1 MLSTSKQSIVDLTE
15 MKKHIINIFKECVKS
30 VLPRNIIKNT
40 LKFDSKTLYVNNNT
54 FYVPR
59 NVYIVGFGKAVLD
72 MALEVEKILN
82 GSVKEAIVS
91 VPCGTKQDINSSKIR
106 VLEAAKNNIPD
117 QRAVE
122 NTNYIKNVISN
133 LTDDDVLIVL
143 ISGGGSAL
151 LCSPTVPLSDKI
163 FTINLL
169 SSHGA
174 SIEQLNSVRKALSHV
189 KGGKLI
195 NLVTNSTVISLILSD
210 IVGDPLSAIASG
222 PTVPNSDSNNLPME
236 IIKHFHL
243 HDKIP
248 STVLRALEENKYLN
262 NTEFRRVYNYII
274 GNNAIA
280 LHRGVQYT
288 EHYYTPILLTK
299 SLQGNVIQVSEF
311 YSNLILFICKLYVN
325 SEDVNNSLKKELT
338 TSMYNIDNEIDL
350 DFLTKKV
357 VEASSNKRD
366 LCILSGGEPTV
377 TVQGCGLG
385 GRNQE
390 LALRISI
397 SIDKDYDLLKLFDVM
412 FFSGGTDG
420 IDGPTD
426 ACGAFGYPG
435 LVKLAHSKNLDPTL
449 FIKNNDSYGFY
460 SLFNNGEDLLK
471 IGHTGTNV
479 MDIHI
484 LTIKLK

>member
-1 MLSTSKQSIVDLTE
+1 MLSTFKSSIPSME
-15 MKKHIINIFKECVKS
+15 MKKYIISIFKECIKS
-30 VLPRNIIKNT
+30 VLPGNIIKNT
-40 LKFDSKTLYVNNNT
+40 LKFDSKTLHVNEDT
-54 FYVPR
+54 FYVPK
-59 NVYIVGFGKAVLD
+59 NVYVVGFGKAVLD
-72 MALEVEKILN
+72 MALEVERILN
-82 GSVKEAIVS
+82 GSMKEAIIS
-91 VPCGTKQDINSSKIR
+91 VPCCSKQNINNSKIR
-106 VLEAAKNNIPD
+106 ILEAAKNNIPD

-122 NTNYIKNVISN
+122 NTTLIKSVVSS
-133 LTDDDVLIVL
+133 LTDDDILIVL

-174 SIEQLNSVRKALSHV
+174 SIEELNSVRKALSYV

-195 NLVTNSTVISLILSD
+195 NLIKNSTVIALILSD

-222 PTVPNSDSNNLPME
+222 PTVPNSDPNYLPMA
-236 IIKHFHL
+236 IIKKFNL
-243 HDKIP
+243 NNKIP
-248 STVLRALEENKYLN
+248 STVLCALEENKCLN
-262 NTEFRRVYNYII
+262 NTEFKRVYNYII

-280 LHRGVQYT
+280 LHRGVKYT
-288 EHYYTPILLTK
+288 EQYYMPVLLTK
-299 SLQGNVIQVSEF
+299 SLQGDVIQVSTF
-311 YSNLILFICKLYVN
+311 YSNLILFVCKLYVN
-325 SEDVNNSLKKELT
+325 SEDARKLLKNELT
-338 TSMYNIDNEIDL
+338 TSLSNNDSKIDI
-350 DFLTKKV
+350 DFLIRKV
-357 VEASSNKRD
+357 VEASSSKRD
-366 LCILSGGEPTV
+366 LCILCGGEPTV

-390 LALRISI
+390 LALRVSVNLN
-397 SIDKDYDLLKLFDVM
+397 KDYNILKQFDIM

-435 LVKLAHSKNLDPTL
+435 LVQLAHSQELDPLL
-449 FIKNNDSYGFY
+449 FIKNSNSYGFY
-460 SLFNNGEDLLK
+460 SQFNNGDDLLK